1 QIGRS
6 FLAEEDQPGRNRVA
20 ILAHGLWMERFGGR
34 ADVLGSRV
42 TLKDQSFTVVGVLP
56 ETVELGSGIV
66 FPGCAKP
73 FDIWIPLAFS
83 STPSRGS
90 HPLRVLARLKTGTT
104 LQRAEADV
112 DGGAANRALRS

>member
-42 TLKDQSFTVVGVLP
+42 TLNDQSFTVVGVLP
-56 ETVELGSGIV
+56 ETFELVSGIV
-66 FPGCAKP
+66 FPGGAKP

-90 HPLRVLARLKTGTT
+90 HPRRVLARLNPGPPPEGAK
-104 LQRAEADV
+104 ADV
-112 DGGAANRALRS
+112 NGVA